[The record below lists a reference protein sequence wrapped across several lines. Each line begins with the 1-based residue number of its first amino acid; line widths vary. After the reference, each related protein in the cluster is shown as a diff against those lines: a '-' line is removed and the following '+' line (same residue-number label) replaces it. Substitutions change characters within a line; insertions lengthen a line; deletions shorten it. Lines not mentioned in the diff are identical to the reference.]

1 MREMRTTEKLIIT
14 VSPGSNFQG
23 KEANPALPYSPE
35 ELSETAYECW
45 NEGAS
50 IAHIHCRDEEGKPTN
65 DPEVFRRTDQEIR
78 ERKCD
83 IIIQHSTAP
92 AMRPGTTIDDG
103 LRSIEAKPEMA
114 SLSMGAGIL
123 LYKGQARINL
133 RSRYWIEEKAKLMT
147 DSNIK
152 PELEVY
158 NHVMMEDVYAI
169 VDNQLIAKPYWVSFI
184 VGMHR
189 INQNAIR
196 YTPKAL
202 MYQVELLPQDSM
214 FSVIG
219 IGGDQLHATSL
230 SILLGGHCRI
240 GFEDNIFY
248 SKGQLAKSNA
258 QLVARTV
265 RIARELGCEIATPDE
280 ARKMLGI
287 PPLSESKR

>member
-23 KEANPALPYSPE
+23 KEANPALPYSPV
-35 ELSETAYECW
+35 ELAETVYECW

-50 IAHIHCRDEEGKPTN
+50 IAHLHCRDEEGKPTN
-65 DPEVFRRTDQEIR
+65 DPEVFRRTDEEIR
-78 ERKCD
+78 GRECN

-103 LRSIEAKPEMA
+103 LRSIEAHPEMA

-158 NHVMMEDVYAI
+158 NHVMMEDVYAV
-169 VDNQLIAKPYWVSFI
+169 VDKQLIAKPYWVSFI

-202 MYQVELLPQDSM
+202 MYQVELLPPDSM

-248 SKGQLAKSNA
+248 SKGELAKSNA

-280 ARKMLGI
+280 ARNMLGI